1 MDIDD
6 LVTIDI
12 DGFTTA
18 LGVVNKHT
26 QATLAAY
33 RRELTHFDQFLRTR
47 KLRVSQVKPKTILDY
62 LQTRDPKNAL
72 RPGTTGRR
80 LAVLSRFFA
89 YIELTSNGRIRN
101 PVSAVA
107 RSKKQPPR
115 PNPADPRIVERLF
128 AGVTSVRDHL
138 LLRVFLAT
146 GLRLSELC
154 SLDRDTIKAET
165 TDLPTGRRVLGVGRI
180 VGKGQDR
187 EREFFV
193 DVKTLR
199 AIHDYTRTR
208 TDDCPALFTSNRRVR
223 ISTRAVDH
231 VLRRWCR
238 KLHIPIIHAHQLRSR
253 FATDL
258 DAMGVPLKEISTL
271 LGHASPQT
279 TMAYIRKDAARVRAA
294 YFAAFEPRVQSED

>member
-1 MDIDD
+1 M
-6 LVTIDI
+6 DI
-12 DGFTTA
+12 DGFLSA

-26 QATLAAY
+26 RATLAAY
-33 RRELTHFDQFLRTR
+33 RRELKHFDQFLRTR
-47 KLRVSQVKPKTILDY
+47 RLRVSQVKPKTILGY
-62 LQTRDPKNAL
+62 LQTRDPRNAL
-72 RPGTTGRR
+72 RPATTGRR

-89 YIELTSNGRIRN
+89 YIELTSNGRIRS
-101 PVSAVA
+101 PVTAIA
-107 RSKKQPPR
+107 RPKKQPPR
-115 PNPADPRIVERLF
+115 PNPADPRVVERLLT
-128 AGVTSVRDHL
+128 GITSVRDRL

-154 SLDRDTIKAET
+154 SLDRETIKAEVT
-165 TDLPTGRRVLGVGRI
+165 ELATGKRVLGVGRI

-193 DVKTLR
+193 DLETLR

-208 TDDCPALFTSNRRVR
+208 MDDSPALFTSSRRLR

-231 VLRRWCR
+231 LLRRWCR
-238 KLHIPIIHAHQLRSR
+238 KLHLPIIHAHQLRSR

-294 YFAAFEPRVQSED
+294 YFAAFEPRVQSKDKR